1 MKKLKKIGIGFGIL
15 LAVGVVGSLFSEEEQ
30 TKEVVAEQ
38 EVSEKEVSEQEE
50 TERKEFEEVM
60 EEVQEQR
67 DKKEEEREAEK
78 EKELAEK
85 EEELKKKEEELA
97 KIEEEKAKEEEKEEK
112 ENKEKELV
120 EKEEQVLSILEENFD
135 QVGKVEFNKE
145 HKNYTIIPTDPNLVS
160 EINLIAA
167 GVFPE
172 DWDNMVE
179 SFVELSN
186 SLTNQLGSEYSVSL
200 TNPANHENI
209 LILVRNGVL
218 LYDVQNDL

>member
-15 LAVGVVGSLFSEEEQ
+15 LAVGAVGSLLPEEEI
-30 TKEVVAEQ
+30 TEEVVAEQ
-38 EVSEKEVSEQEE
+38 EVSEKEE
-50 TERKEFEEVM
+50 TERKEFEEAM

-67 DKKEEEREAEK
+67 DKKEEEQKAK
-78 EKELAEK
+78 KELVEK

-97 KIEEEKAKEEEKEEK
+97 KIEEEELAKIEEEKAKEKEK

-135 QVGKVEFNKE
+135 QFGKVEFNKE

-167 GVFPE
+167 GVFPT
-172 DWDNMVE
+172 DWDYMAE

>member
-15 LAVGVVGSLFSEEEQ
+15 LAVGAVGSLLPEEEI
-30 TKEVVAEQ
+30 TEEVVAEQ
-38 EVSEKEVSEQEE
+38 EVSEKEE

-67 DKKEEEREAEK
+67 DEKEEEQKAK
-78 EKELAEK
+78 KELEEK

-97 KIEEEKAKEEEKEEK
+97 KIEEEKAKEKEK

-135 QVGKVEFNKE
+135 QFGKVEFNKE
-145 HKNYTIIPTDPNLVS
+145 HKNYTIIPTDPSLVS

-167 GVFPE
+167 GVFPT
-172 DWDNMVE
+172 DWDYMVE

>member
-15 LAVGVVGSLFSEEEQ
+15 LAVGAVGSLLPEEEI
-30 TKEVVAEQ
+30 TEEVVAEQ
-38 EVSEKEVSEQEE
+38 EVSEKEE

-67 DKKEEEREAEK
+67 DKKEEEQK
-78 EKELAEK
+78 SKKEL
-85 EEELKKKEEELA
+85 EEKEEELA
-97 KIEEEKAKEEEKEEK
+97 KIEEEKAKEKEK

-135 QVGKVEFNKE
+135 QFGKVEFNKE
-145 HKNYTIIPTDPNLVS
+145 HKNYTIIPTDPSLVS

-167 GVFPE
+167 GVFPT
-172 DWDNMVE
+172 DWDYMVE

>member
-67 DKKEEEREAEK
+67 DKKEEDQEAEK

-97 KIEEEKAKEEEKEEK
+97 KIEEEKAKEEEKE
-112 ENKEKELV
+112 NKEKELS

>member
-15 LAVGVVGSLFSEEEQ
+15 LAVGVVGSLFSEEEN
-30 TKEVVAEQ
+30 TEEVVAEQ
-38 EVSEKEVSEQEE
+38 EVSEKEE

-67 DKKEEEREAEK
+67 DKKEEEQKVEK

-85 EEELKKKEEELA
+85 EEELKKKEAELA
-97 KIEEEKAKEEEKEEK
+97 KIEEEKAKAKEK

-120 EKEEQVLSILEENFD
+120 EKEEQALSILEENFD
-135 QVGKVEFNKE
+135 QFGKVEFNKE
-145 HKNYTIIPTDPNLVS
+145 YKSYTIIPTDPNLVS
-160 EINLIAA
+160 EINLIAT

-172 DWDNMVE
+172 DWDYMVE

-209 LILVRNGVL
+209 LVLARNGAL
-218 LYDVQNDL
+218 IYDVQNDL

>member
-30 TKEVVAEQ
+30 TKEDVAEQ
-38 EVSEKEVSEQEE
+38 DVISEKEE

-67 DKKEEEREAEK
+67 DKKEEAKKAKKDRELAEK
-78 EKELAEK
+78 EKEKKNKEK
-85 EEELKKKEEELA
+85 KEKKKKKEE
-97 KIEEEKAKEEEKEEK
+97 KIYKNEEEKSKDK

-120 EKEEQVLSILEENFD
+120 EKEEQVLLILEENFD
-135 QVGKVEFNKE
+135 QFGKVEFNKE
-145 HKNYTIIPTDPNLVS
+145 HKNYTIIPTDPILVS
-160 EINLIAA
+160 EINLIAT
-167 GVFPE
+167 GVFPS
-172 DWDNMVE
+172 DWDYMVE

-200 TNPANHENI
+200 TNPAK
-209 LILVRNGVL
+209 
-218 LYDVQNDL
+218 

>member
-15 LAVGVVGSLFSEEEQ
+15 LAVGAVGSLLPEEEID
-30 TKEVVAEQ
+30 KEVVAEQ
-38 EVSEKEVSEQEE
+38 EVSEKEVSEKEE

-67 DKKEEEREAEK
+67 DKKEEEQKAK
-78 EKELAEK
+78 KELAEK

-97 KIEEEKAKEEEKEEK
+97 KIEEEKEKEKEK

-135 QVGKVEFNKE
+135 QFGKVEFNKD
-145 HKNYTIIPTDPNLVS
+145 HKNYTIIPTDPSLVS

-172 DWDNMVE
+172 DWDYMVE

-200 TNPANHENI
+200 TNPSNHENI
-209 LILVRNGVL
+209 LVLARNGAL
-218 LYDVQNDL
+218 IYDVQNDL

>member
-15 LAVGVVGSLFSEEEQ
+15 LAVGAVGSLLPEEEI
-30 TKEVVAEQ
+30 TEEVVAEQ
-38 EVSEKEVSEQEE
+38 EVSEKEE

-67 DKKEEEREAEK
+67 DKKEEEQKAK
-78 EKELAEK
+78 KELAEK

-97 KIEEEKAKEEEKEEK
+97 KIEEEKAKEKEK

-135 QVGKVEFNKE
+135 QFGKVEFNKE
-145 HKNYTIIPTDPNLVS
+145 HKNYTIIPTDPSLVS

-167 GVFPE
+167 GVFPT
-172 DWDNMVE
+172 DWDYMAE

>member
-15 LAVGVVGSLFSEEEQ
+15 LAVGAVGSIFSEEEK
-30 TKEVVAEQ
+30 TEEVVAEQ
-38 EVSEKEVSEQEE
+38 EVSEKEISEKEE

-67 DKKEEEREAEK
+67 DKKEEELEAEK
-78 EKELAEK
+78 EKELAKK

-97 KIEEEKAKEEEKEEK
+97 KIEEEKAKEKEK

-135 QVGKVEFNKE
+135 QFGKVEFNKE

-160 EINLIAA
+160 EINLIAT

>member
-38 EVSEKEVSEQEE
+38 EVSEQEE

-67 DKKEEEREAEK
+67 DKKEEEQEAEK

-97 KIEEEKAKEEEKEEK
+97 KIEEEKAKEEEKE
-112 ENKEKELV
+112 NKEKELA

-135 QVGKVEFNKE
+135 QVGKAEFNKE
-145 HKNYTIIPTDPNLVS
+145 NKNYTIIPTDPNLVS

-172 DWDNMVE
+172 DWDYMVE

-186 SLTNQLGSEYSVSL
+186 SLANQLGSEYSVSL

>member
-15 LAVGVVGSLFSEEEQ
+15 LAVGAVGSLLPEEEI
-30 TKEVVAEQ
+30 TEEVVAEQ
-38 EVSEKEVSEQEE
+38 EVSEKEE
-50 TERKEFEEVM
+50 TERKEFEEAM

-67 DKKEEEREAEK
+67 DKKEEEQKAK
-78 EKELAEK
+78 KELVEK

-97 KIEEEKAKEEEKEEK
+97 KIEEEKAKEKEK

-135 QVGKVEFNKE
+135 QFGKVEFNKE

-167 GVFPE
+167 GVFPT
-172 DWDNMVE
+172 DWDYMAE

>member
-15 LAVGVVGSLFSEEEQ
+15 LAVGVVGSLFSEEEN
-30 TKEVVAEQ
+30 TEEVVAEQ
-38 EVSEKEVSEQEE
+38 EVSEKEVSEKEE

-67 DKKEEEREAEK
+67 DKKEEEQKEEK

-85 EEELKKKEEELA
+85 EKELKKKEAELA
-97 KIEEEKAKEEEKEEK
+97 KIEEEKAKAKEK

-120 EKEEQVLSILEENFD
+120 EKEEQALSILEENFD
-135 QVGKVEFNKE
+135 QFGKVEFNKE

-172 DWDNMVE
+172 DWDYMVE

-186 SLTNQLGSEYSVSL
+186 SLANQLGSEYSVSL

-209 LILVRNGVL
+209 LILSRNGVL

>member
-15 LAVGVVGSLFSEEEQ
+15 LAVGAVGSLLPEEEID
-30 TKEVVAEQ
+30 KEVVAEQ
-38 EVSEKEVSEQEE
+38 EVSEKEVSEKEE

-67 DKKEEEREAEK
+67 DKKEEEQKAK
-78 EKELAEK
+78 KELAEK

-97 KIEEEKAKEEEKEEK
+97 KIEEEKEK

-120 EKEEQVLSILEENFD
+120 EKEEQVLSILKENFD
-135 QVGKVEFNKE
+135 QFGKVEFNKD
-145 HKNYTIIPTDPNLVS
+145 HKNYTIIPTDPSLVS

-172 DWDNMVE
+172 DWDYMVE

-200 TNPANHENI
+200 TNPSNHENI
-209 LILVRNGVL
+209 LVLARNGAL
-218 LYDVQNDL
+218 IYDVQNDL